1 MIRQNLHTHTVFCD
15 GKNTV
20 DEMARAALDAGLASL
35 GFSGHSAMSWDNDW
49 GMTADK
55 VPAYRR
61 TVAEARQKYAGRL
74 EVFCG
79 LEWDSLS
86 APEDAAG
93 YDYII
98 GSIHHIDRGLIPP
111 PSVDESPEAS
121 LNALERYFHGDGSAM
136 AEAYF
141 AQYESLAKRDF
152 VDIVGHFDLITKFDE
167 KAHIFDE
174 TDPRYVDAAM
184 AGMEALLKAD
194 KIFEINTGAMS
205 QGWRTSP
212 YPSRRLLRELRA
224 RNARVL
230 VTSDSHSAGTVAYA
244 FDDMEALLTD
254 IGFQAVWELTA
265 NGFTPRPLN

>member
-20 DEMARAALDAGLASL
+20 DEMARAALDAGLTSL
-35 GFSGHSAMSWDNDW
+35 GFSGHSPLPWDNDW

-55 VPAYRR
+55 VPAYRQA
-61 TVAEARQKYAGRL
+61 VAEARQTYAGRL

-86 APEDAAG
+86 APDVEG

-98 GSIHHIDRGLIPP
+98 GSVHHIDRGLIPP

-121 LNALERYFHGDGSAM
+121 LGALERHFQGAPAAM
-136 AEAYF
+136 AEAYY

-152 VDIVGHFDLITKFDE
+152 VDIVGHFDLLTKFDE

-174 TDPRYVDAAM
+174 TDPRYADAAM
-184 AGMEALLKAD
+184 AGMEALLKAG
-194 KIFEINTGAMS
+194 KLFEVNTGAMS
-205 QGWRTSP
+205 RGWRTSP
-212 YPSRRLLRELRA
+212 YPSRRLLKELKVRG
-224 RNARVL
+224 ARVL
-230 VTSDSHSAGTVAYA
+230 VTSDSHSAETVAFA
-244 FDDMEALLTD
+244 FDGMEALLKD
-254 IGFQAVWELTA
+254 VGFRETWALTA
-265 NGFTPRPLN
+265 DGFVPRPLR